1 MKLAD
6 YFWILLFLLGITVI
20 LVFTVAFRTFVMGVQ
35 SSHIYLYMLLFLAVF
50 CVMTL
55 VAWIQVGEKRSSDV
69 VLLLFYYVFSVV
81 FSLCLMSVA
90 EPLLGVN
97 LLSSYE
103 AFENHINVLIHSLN
117 APLALHI
124 PHSLLAVVLSLLL
137 GALPPLM
144 VSSAFRYSQLQLQR
158 RTTPLSL
165 LTTHLPLLILLL
177 SCRPFLNALEG
188 RQIGSFILTA
198 DLWWSFRAL
207 LVFLWILCRVL
218 AFRPLL
224 QQYLNEGAG
233 TAIRDSIAASMI
245 DALRAARYNPG
256 SDMGKVKYPNAMY
269 YIPNWVFAVAVQLC
283 VPVVLLGALFTL
295 SVCLGDGAEGVWL
308 AGEMTRVG
316 LPLHPFAVKPSWI
329 VARCAEV
336 VEKAFPGVELA
347 SLRLLTPELLRDGSA
362 FVFVF
367 CFATYYFLQCV
378 GHVYW
383 RNQSVLGVCYIPELF
398 ASGHCQHMQGEQ
410 H

>member
-1 MKLAD
+1 
-6 YFWILLFLLGITVI
+6 
-20 LVFTVAFRTFVMGVQ
+20 
-35 SSHIYLYMLLFLAVF
+35 
-50 CVMTL
+50 
-55 VAWIQVGEKRSSDV
+55 
-69 VLLLFYYVFSVV
+69 
-81 FSLCLMSVA
+81 
-90 EPLLGVN
+90 
-97 LLSSYE
+97 
-103 AFENHINVLIHSLN
+103 
-117 APLALHI
+117 
-124 PHSLLAVVLSLLL
+124 
-137 GALPPLM
+137 
-144 VSSAFRYSQLQLQR
+144 
-158 RTTPLSL
+158 
-165 LTTHLPLLILLL
+165 
-177 SCRPFLNALEG
+177 
-188 RQIGSFILTA
+188 
-198 DLWWSFRAL
+198 
-207 LVFLWILCRVL
+207 
-218 AFRPLL
+218 
-224 QQYLNEGAG
+224 
-233 TAIRDSIAASMI
+233 MI

-295 SVCLGDGAEGVWL
+295 SLCLGDGAEGVWL
-308 AGEMTRVG
+308 AGELTRVG

-329 VARCAEV
+329 MARCAEV